1 LIRTKFL
8 KAVMKIKMLIIG
20 GLLALT
26 AAGCYNDKADKLY
39 PAAVN
44 TTCDTTTVTFAAD
57 IEPIIMANCAIS
69 GGCHDAA
76 GAATTS
82 GFNFVGYTTDLTG
95 QAYSGRLIADI
106 TGASGNPMPKNAAR
120 LSDCDI
126 NKFIRW
132 VNQGFQNN

>member
-1 LIRTKFL
+1 MN
-8 KAVMKIKMLIIG
+8 VKMMIIG
-20 GLLALT
+20 GLLAIT

-39 PAAVN
+39 PTASA

-57 IEPIIMANCAIS
+57 IEPIISANCAIS

-82 GFNFVGYTTDLTG
+82 GYNFVGYSDDLVNQASIGKLVSDIEHTT
-95 QAYSGRLIADI
+95 
-106 TGASGNPMPKNAAR
+106 NPMPQNAPK

-126 NKFIRW
+126 NKIIRW
-132 VNQGFQNN
+132 VNQGAQNN